1 MRTFILTF
9 VLMLGVTAMA
19 QENKETL
26 KTVTVKE
33 GKLTK
38 VNIYHENGQLAQQGY
53 LKNNKLHGKWVKY
66 SENGNLLCV
75 AKYNIPLKSQTISA
89 KLFGGPSSQRYIFTY
104 PASGIHHF
112 PFAIILG
119 MDVFHGRKL
128 GPAMVHHFKVA
139 RFLIHFVGCNID

>member
-1 MRTFILTF
+1 MRTFILTL

-75 AKYNIPLKSQTISA
+75 AKYNRGKRNGTWLFWDNKDLTEVEFKNNKVLQ
-89 KLFGGPSSQRYIFTY
+89 KLTFEAQS
-104 PASGIHHF
+104 
-112 PFAIILG
+112 
-119 MDVFHGRKL
+119 
-128 GPAMVHHFKVA
+128 KV
-139 RFLIHFVGCNID
+139 VSIDR